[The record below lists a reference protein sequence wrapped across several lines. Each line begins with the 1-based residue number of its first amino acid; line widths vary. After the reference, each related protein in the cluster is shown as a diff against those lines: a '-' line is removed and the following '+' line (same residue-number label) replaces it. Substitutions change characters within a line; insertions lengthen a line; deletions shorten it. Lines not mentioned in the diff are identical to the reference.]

1 MLTKRGRREELDLE
15 NVEGEVLEAFKSL
28 GYSLTTIQKKAL
40 HVIVRRIDTLLIAP
54 TGSGKTEAAMIPIFT
69 VLEKGRGI
77 KALYITPLRAL
88 NRDILRRIVSYG
100 ESKGLRVAVRHGDT
114 STKERREIANN
125 PPDVLITTPESL
137 AIMLASSKMIN
148 ALKSVEWVVVDEI
161 HELIANERGA
171 HLSLSLERL
180 EELSNNITR
189 IGLSAT
195 VGNIRDAANFL
206 VGNNKRCAILID
218 NSIRK
223 YDIHVIYK
231 EGSLNNIAR
240 FIAEYLKDLDG
251 NLLLF
256 TNTRDEAEY
265 LSTVMKGYTNINID
279 VHHGSL
285 SRMVREE
292 TEQRLRDGD
301 AGVVVTTSS
310 LELGLDIGSVDTVIH
325 YGSPRQVSKLAQRI
339 GRSKHK
345 VGYSAK
351 GLIVTNNRDDEIE
364 ARAIISRLEKG
375 SIEEQLIHYS
385 ALDVLAHHLVGLA
398 LEYDNVDVE
407 KASAILT
414 KAYPFKDIT
423 IDDIYQCLEVLDK
436 HRIIRLEEDR
446 YRRSIRSR
454 KYYFENI
461 STIPDILK
469 FEVVDAISN
478 KIIGTLDQEF
488 VGDYGEKGNVFV
500 LKGSQ
505 WRILAVDDTKLRVTV
520 EPIKGA
526 AINVPYWV
534 GEMIPVDYKTAKIVG
549 KMRDE
554 RFSINGIIP
563 NDHTMVIESLR
574 GENAMVIH
582 SPFGNKVN
590 NTIASLLSTIISSKI
605 GYIVE
610 ARADAYRVALTSN
623 ARIFERHIMD
633 CLKDSYELEPII
645 IASLRNTHNLNWRV
659 WLVAKRFGL
668 IDRKAL
674 YDKKSARM
682 LYERY
687 SKSVIVKEAIRE
699 LLHDKYDIANTML
712 VLEKIRSNR
721 LRLVWLEVDQFSEL
735 AKPIIDHAS
744 KFSSMP
750 ASIEQGV
757 IELVKERL
765 EKSKHR
771 LICIRCARW
780 ERVIENS
787 TAPDKLRCSLCNSR
801 LITSTYVS
809 DDKLSSIIKKR
820 LQGAKLDDDEE
831 KEFMRAWKR
840 ASLLHNFGKK
850 ALIVLSGYGI
860 GVDTAARIL
869 RNCVDDASIYKMIY
883 EAEKQYITTRGFWN
897 D

>member
-1 MLTKRGRREELDLE
+1 MKRERRREQDLGS
-15 NVEGEVLEAFKSL
+15 VEGEVLEAFRSI
-28 GYSLTTIQKKAL
+28 GYNKLTDIQKKAL
-40 HVIVRRIDTLLIAP
+40 HTIVRRIDTLLIAP
-54 TGSGKTEAAMIPIFT
+54 TGSGKTEAAIIPIFT
-69 VLEKGRGI
+69 LLDNKKRGI

-100 ESKGLRVAVRHGDT
+100 EAKGLRVAIRHGDT
-114 STKERREIANN
+114 STKERRAIASN

-137 AIMLASSKMIN
+137 AIMLASEKMIKG
-148 ALKSVEWVVVDEI
+148 LKSIEWIVIDEI
-161 HELIANERGA
+161 HELIANERGS

-180 EELSNNITR
+180 EALSANSITR
-189 IGLSAT
+189 VGLSAT
-195 VGNIRDAANFL
+195 LGNIRDAADFL
-206 VGNNKRCAILID
+206 VGINKRCAIMID

-223 YDIHVIYK
+223 YDIDVIYK
-231 EGSLNNIAR
+231 EGTLNTIAK
-240 FIAEYLKDLDG
+240 FIADYVKNLDG
-251 NLLLF
+251 NILLF

-265 LSTVMKGYTNINID
+265 LSTVMKNYTNVNVD

-285 SRMVREE
+285 SRVVREE
-292 TEQRLRDGD
+292 TEEKLRDGN
-301 AGVVVTTSS
+301 AGIVVTTSS

-351 GLIVTNNRDDEIE
+351 GLIIVNSKDDELE
-364 ARAIISRLEKG
+364 ARAIISRLKKS

-385 ALDVLAHHLVGLA
+385 AYDVLAHHLVGLA
-398 LEYDNVDVE
+398 LEHDKVMIDDACE
-407 KASAILT
+407 ILT
-414 KAYPFKDIT
+414 KAYPFKDIS
-423 IDDIYQCLEVLDK
+423 IDDIYRCLELLDK
-436 HRIIRLEEDR
+436 HRLIRLYDD
-446 YRRSIRSR
+446 YYKRSIRSR

-534 GEMIPVDYKTAKIVG
+534 GEMIPVDYKTAQMVG
-549 KMRDE
+549 RLRNDG
-554 RFSINGIIP
+554 INGVIP
-563 NDHTMVIESLR
+563 NDHTIVIESLKH
-574 GENAMVIH
+574 ENTIVIH
-582 SPFGNKVN
+582 ASFGNKVN

-605 GYIVE
+605 GYLVE
-610 ARADAYRVALTSN
+610 ARADAYRIALTSN

-633 CLKDSYELEPII
+633 CLKDDYELEPII
-645 IASLRNTHNLNWRV
+645 IASLTNTHNLNWRV

-668 IDRKAL
+668 IDRKAV
-674 YDKKSARM
+674 YDKKSARL
-682 LYERY
+682 LYDRY
-687 SKSVIVKEAIRE
+687 SKTLIVKEAIRE
-699 LLHDKYDIANTML
+699 LLHDKYDITNTKH
-712 VLEKIRSNR
+712 VLDKIRNNSI
-721 LRLVWLEVDQFSEL
+721 RLVWLEVDNFSES
-735 AKPIIDHAS
+735 AKSIIDHTS
-744 KFSSMP
+744 KFASMP
-750 ASIEQGV
+750 ANIEQGV

-771 LICIRCARW
+771 LICIRCAEW
-780 ERVIENS
+780 ERIIES
-787 TAPDKLRCSLCNSR
+787 KDAPDILRCSLCKSR
-801 LITSTYVS
+801 LITSTYTS
-809 DDKLSSIIKKR
+809 DDRLKEIIRKR
-820 LQGAKLDDDEE
+820 LKGVKLDDEEE

-840 ASLLHNFGKK
+840 ASLLHNFGRK
-850 ALIVLSGYGI
+850 ALIVLSGYGV

-869 RNCVDDASIYKMIY
+869 RNCVDDSNIYKMIY

>member
-1 MLTKRGRREELDLE
+1 MLMKKGRRRGLDLE
-15 NVEGEVLEAFKSL
+15 NVEGEILGAFKSL
-28 GYSLTTIQKKAL
+28 GYNLTEIQKKAL
-40 HVIVRRIDTLLIAP
+40 HVIVRRRDALLIAP

-69 VLEKGRGI
+69 LLEKSKGI
-77 KALYITPLRAL
+77 KALYVTPLRAL

-100 ESKGLRVAVRHGDT
+100 EAKGLRVAVRHGDT
-114 STKERREIANN
+114 SAKERSKIAAD

-137 AIMLASSKMIN
+137 AIMLASEKMIK
-148 ALKSVEWVVVDEI
+148 ALKNVEWVVIDEI
-161 HELIANERGA
+161 HELLANERGA

-180 EELSNNITR
+180 ADLSDKITR

-206 VGNNKRCAILID
+206 VGSNKKCAILID

-223 YDIHVIYK
+223 YDIEVIYREDTINGIAK
-231 EGSLNNIAR
+231 FISNYIKSLA
-240 FIAEYLKDLDG
+240 G
-251 NLLLF
+251 NVLLF

-265 LSTVMKGYTNINID
+265 LSTIMKNYTNTDVD

-285 SRMVREE
+285 SSTVREE
-292 TEQRLRDGD
+292 TEQKLREGN

-345 VGYSAK
+345 VGHSAK
-351 GLIVTNNRDDEIE
+351 GLIITNNMDDEVE
-364 ARAIISRLEKG
+364 ARAIIARLKKG
-375 SIEEQLIHYS
+375 SIEEQRVHNS
-385 ALDVLAHHLVGLA
+385 AYDVLAHHLVGLA
-398 LEYDNVDVE
+398 LEYDKVSIE
-407 KASAILT
+407 KACSMVT
-414 KAYPFKDIT
+414 RAYLFRDIT
-423 IDDIYQCLEVLDK
+423 IEDIYQCLEVLGR
-436 HRIIRLEEDR
+436 HRIIRLEEDY

-469 FEVVDAISN
+469 FVVVDAISN

-520 EPIKGA
+520 EPIKGS

-534 GEMIPVDYKTAKIVG
+534 GELIPVDYKTANLVG
-549 KMRDE
+549 KIRDE
-554 RFSINGIIP
+554 RYSIDGIIP
-563 NDHTMVIESLR
+563 NHNTIVIESLKH
-574 GENAMVIH
+574 ENTVVMH
-582 SPFGNKVN
+582 SSLGNKVN
-590 NTIASLLSTIISSKI
+590 NTLASLLSTIISSKI
-605 GYIVE
+605 GYVVE
-610 ARADAYRVALTSN
+610 ARADAYRIALTSN

-633 CLKDSYELEPII
+633 CLRDDYELEPII
-645 IASLRNTHNLNWRV
+645 IASLTNTHNLNWRV

-668 IDRKAL
+668 IDRKAV
-674 YDKKSARM
+674 YEKKSARM

-687 SKSVIVKEAIRE
+687 SKSVIVKEAVRE
-699 LLHDKYDIANTML
+699 LLHDKYDIENTRV
-712 VLEKIRSNR
+712 VLEKIRSGIIKV
-721 LRLVWLEVDQFSEL
+721 VWLEVDKFSDI

-757 IELVKERL
+757 IELVRERL
-765 EKSKHR
+765 EKSRHR
-771 LICIRCARW
+771 LICVRCAEW
-780 ERVIENS
+780 ERVIES
-787 TAPDKLRCSLCNSR
+787 RDAPEHFRCSLCKSR
-801 LITSTYVS
+801 LITSTYAN
-809 DDKLSSIIKKR
+809 DDRLRMIIKKR
-820 LQGAKLDDDEE
+820 LKGVKLDDNEE

-840 ASLLHNFGKK
+840 ASLLYNFGKK
-850 ALIVLSGYGI
+850 ALIVLSGYGV

-869 RNCVDDASIYKMIY
+869 RNCVDDSNLYKTIY

-897 D
+897 E